1 MRTLSLLFITAFSAP
16 AAADTILLK
25 DGTRLEGVIEGEM
38 DDASLIR
45 TKYGSLTVKKTEI
58 KEIKPEEK
66 AAPPAAPAAA
76 TVSTAAPVA
85 VSTAAVGISSAVP
98 AAEPPAGGAAPA
110 MTFATVATGT
120 SAVLKIY
127 SEDGVITATETWS
140 SSGEL
145 VSREGTV
152 KDGVWKEFHP
162 DGKVRTEKTVL
173 GGSHNGPL
181 RTYYPSGAL
190 QTEAN
195 YLAGRLNGTMI
206 TYTED
211 ASPLF
216 EQNFADGKLHG
227 LVREFNPDASVRSE
241 TLYADGVPV
250 KGHAEARAAAPAQ
263 EPSVQAPASA
273 KPPSSPY
280 TVKSQPL
287 ARGERYSFHY
297 ENRYK
302 GRVILD
308 SSFNLTSLSGSL
320 PDGSA
325 VFYGPDGSPEKEFVF
340 SGGKLESLRI
350 HGPSAAEYRYEK
362 DKAIKK

>member
-25 DGTRLEGVIEGEM
+25 DGTRLEGVVEGEM

-76 TVSTAAPVA
+76 AVSTAAPVA
-85 VSTAAVGISSAVP
+85 VSTTGAVEISSAVP
-98 AAEPPAGGAAPA
+98 AA
-110 MTFATVATGT
+110 MTFTTVATGT

-145 VSREGTV
+145 ISREGTV
-152 KDGVWKEFHP
+152 KDGVWKEFYP

-227 LVREFNPDASVRSE
+227 LVKEFNPDASVRSE
-241 TLYADGVPV
+241 TLYADGIPV
-250 KGHAEARAAAPAQ
+250 RGHAEAGAAAP
-263 EPSVQAPASA
+263 VQAPPAPA
-273 KPPSSPY
+273 PAAAEPPSSPY

-320 PDGSA
+320 PDGIA

-340 SGGKLESLRI
+340 SGGALAELKVF
-350 HGPSAAEYRYEK
+350 GPGAAEYRYEK

>member
-1 MRTLSLLFITAFSAP
+1 MKTLSLLLIAVCAAP

-58 KEIKPEEK
+58 REIKPEEK
-66 AAPPAAPAAA
+66 AAETPAATAGAAS
-76 TVSTAAPVA
+76 STGAPVA
-85 VSTAAVGISSAVP
+85 VSTPAAAAELSGAVP
-98 AAEPPAGGAAPA
+98 S

-120 SAVLKIY
+120 SAVQKIY
-127 SEDGVITATETWS
+127 SENGVITATETWS
-140 SSGEL
+140 ASGEL
-145 VSREGTV
+145 ISREGTV

-173 GGSHNGPL
+173 GGVHNGPL

-211 ASPLF
+211 AAPLF
-216 EQNFADGKLHG
+216 EQNFVDGKLHG

-241 TLYADGVPV
+241 TLYAAGIPV
-250 KGHAEARAAAPAQ
+250 QGQAAAQAAAPARA
-263 EPSVQAPASA
+263 PSAPAPAAA
-273 KPPSSPY
+273 KPAASPY

-308 SSFNLTSLSGSL
+308 ASFNLTSLSGSL
-320 PDGSA
+320 PDGIA

-340 SGGKLESLRI
+340 SDGKLESLKV
-350 HGPSAAEYRYEK
+350 HGPAAAEYRYEK
-362 DKAIKK
+362 GKAIKK